1 LLLEQA
7 QGERSRDQFDHLDM
21 KLHALERRSEEQQKD
36 NEELFKQANDAV
48 IEKDR
53 LAQQVKVLRED
64 KVKQEQDLVLARS
77 DITYY

>member
-1 LLLEQA
+1 
-7 QGERSRDQFDHLDM
+7 M